1 MSAIA
6 LGAIA
11 AIPSYLVMT
20 WRAKSAL
27 DDSLDVVAAHGVGGM
42 VGALLT
48 GVFAQKSLN
57 GVADG
62 LLFGNPGQ
70 LAIQAAA
77 VLAAIVYS
85 GGMTFVI
92 LKLISLVLP
101 LRASAD
107 DEITGLDLSLHGEE
121 AYMHADSG
129 GPGFA
134 STLSTPSE
142 ARVPSPVL
150 AISHPETR

>member
-1 MSAIA
+1 
-6 LGAIA
+6 
-11 AIPSYLVMT
+11 MT

-27 DDSLDVVAAHGVGGM
+27 DDSLDVVAAHGVGGT

-62 LLFGNPGQ
+62 AAVRQPRPV
-70 LAIQAAA
+70 AIQAAA

-85 GGMTFVI
+85 GGMTFVL

-101 LRASAD
+101 LRASNE
-107 DEITGLDLSLHGEE
+107 DESTGLDLSLHGEE
-121 AYMHADSG
+121 AYLHEGSSGPGSG
-129 GPGFA
+129 GDDLDDAARLG
-134 STLSTPSE
+134 SPSH
-142 ARVPSPVL
+142 VL
-150 AISHPETR
+150 AVSHPELR